1 MFVCSQETLLN
12 YNQADLTKNNH
23 QQCVD
28 PWINFLAVS
37 LYLRRCLLF
46 CFGFFLCSPFFFFFF
61 FHPLKGRNISLIHFF
76 FDRVWALDL
85 KCLSNLNLAPLMLV
99 TIFLSANQLTFAKRS
114 VILIDVPLVLTA
126 FFYFIFLLFLSF

>member
-1 MFVCSQETLLN
+1 MFVLRKLCSIIIKLIWPKTITN
-12 YNQADLTKNNH
+12 SA
-23 QQCVD
+23 
-28 PWINFLAVS
+28 WIRGSIFWRSVFIWDAA
-37 LYLRRCLLF
+37 F
-46 CFGFFLCSPFFFFFF
+46 CFVLGFFFARLFSFFFF